1 MQHILPFQEYHCHRD
16 LRLFSI
22 ITAGR
27 GTETR
32 LTLYEAVVPRHAIG
46 SSLWNAIAYV
56 RINPARCVLPAQVL

>member
-46 SSLWNAIAYV
+46 SSLWNAIA
-56 RINPARCVLPAQVL
+56 